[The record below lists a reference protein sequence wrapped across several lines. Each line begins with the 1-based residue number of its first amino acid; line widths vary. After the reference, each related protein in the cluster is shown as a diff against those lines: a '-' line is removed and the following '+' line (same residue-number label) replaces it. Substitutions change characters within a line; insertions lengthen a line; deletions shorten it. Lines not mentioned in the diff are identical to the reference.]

1 MMKRLQKS
9 QTCLFAAGVFLAA
22 LCLSGFGRS
31 GITARA
37 ASDKSLEDYKDV
49 LNYTAEYQDYEEY
62 QAQYPDS
69 VWPEDVY
76 EIEGG
81 DFVRSEGK
89 EAPEILT
96 DYMGRTGK
104 SVYTYD
110 TGMVE
115 YQVDIRTS
123 GMYQLALTYYP
134 VEGNGSSIQRGFFVD
149 GELPYRQMAEVE
161 FSRVWVNSVNEWESD
176 NQGNDLK
183 PTQIEA
189 PEWVTSQ
196 LYDVDGYVVEPLSV
210 YLEAGS
216 HTITVVSQREPM
228 VIGSLI
234 IKNEPDT
241 LSYADQL
248 AAWQAAGAKDTAGR
262 TIELQAEYAQKKSS
276 SILYPTQDQ
285 SSPAI
290 LPYSARALKNN
301 TIGGNG
307 WSHTGQWIEWE
318 FDVPEDG
325 FYNIALHAKQNFVK
339 GIYVSRKIM
348 IDDVVPFSELS
359 HYGFTY
365 DGDWKMMKL
374 SDSEGEAYRFYL
386 TAGRHALKMQVVLGD
401 FAQVVSDV
409 QNVVTKLNSTYRSII
424 RITGVAPDEY
434 RDYQIEKRLPTL
446 TGNLT
451 EIKNDLDAIL
461 AKLDALNVRGS
472 EENVIITMRDQLQ
485 DIVKDTEK
493 VTKMVGDFKTNVSAL
508 GTWISNA
515 QSQPLQLDAIY
526 VLSPDQGLPKTKNSF
541 LSKLGHEF
549 KKLYYSFIVDYNAIG
564 NIAEEGEDSRT
575 ITVWVGSGRDQANVI
590 KALVDETFT
599 PKTNINVNV
608 MLVDMNTLLQASLA
622 GQGPDVALQVANAG
636 GAVVTSSTGTTGGGN
651 DLPVNYGLRSA
662 AVDLSTFPDWE
673 EVASRFRD
681 SALEQFSFDGSLYAL
696 PETQNFEMM
705 FYRKDILNELGI
717 EVPKTWDEM
726 KVVIS
731 ELSKNQ
737 MSVGMLPSELTFTSL
752 LFQHGGE
759 LYNEEG
765 TKSALDSEASI
776 NAFKTYCEYY
786 TDYKLD
792 RATSVEQRFR
802 TGESP
807 IIIADYTTY
816 NVLEVSAP
824 DIKGLWGF
832 TTLPGVEQEDGTINN
847 ISASTG
853 LACMMMNG
861 SKDKAAA
868 WEFMKWW
875 LSGDTQTSYGKE
887 MEGLMGEAARYPT
900 ANVEAFGNLP
910 WPSDDY
916 EALEAQLNNVKG
928 IRQVPGSYFTWR
940 NVNNAFY
947 AVVAADEDKK
957 MQPREAMNEYIE
969 YINAEITGKRQ
980 EFGMAT
986 AEDLEEEQSTAGGT
1000 QSAATAPGDS
1010 GSAEAQAGSSPGTE
1024 ASSPAGFKTA
1034 ALDSISLQTKPSST
1048 VSMN

>member
-1 MMKRLQKS
+1 MDRLDVHA
-9 QTCLFAAGVFLAA
+9 QTS
-22 LCLSGFGRS
+22 LS
-31 GITARA
+31 
-37 ASDKSLEDYKDV
+37 LQDYKDV
-49 LNYTAEYQDYEEY
+49 LNYTAEYQDYGEY
-62 QAQYPDS
+62 QAQHPDS
-69 VWPEDVY
+69 VRPADVY
-76 EIEGG
+76 EIDGG
-81 DFVRSEGK
+81 DYVRYEGK
-89 EAPEILT
+89 EDLQVLT
-96 DYMGRTGK
+96 DFEGRVGQ

-110 TGMVE
+110 TGMIE
-115 YQVDIRTS
+115 YEVDIRTE
-123 GMYQLALTYYP
+123 GMYQLSLTYYP
-134 VEGNGSSIQRGFFVD
+134 IEGNGSSIQRGFFVD
-149 GELPYRQMAEVE
+149 GELPYRQLAEVE
-161 FSRVWVNSVNEWESD
+161 FSRVWVNSIDAWEMD

-189 PEWVTSQ
+189 PEWVTSK
-196 LYDVDGYVVEPLSV
+196 LYDTDGYVVEPLSV
-210 YLEAGS
+210 YLTAGK

-228 VIGSLI
+228 VIGSLTL
-234 IKNEPDT
+234 KNDADPLD
-241 LSYADQL
+241 YQDQL
-248 AAWQAAGAKDTAGR
+248 AKWQSQGISDTSGQYVE
-262 TIELQAEYAQKKSS
+262 IQAEYAQKKSS
-276 SILYPTQDQ
+276 SMLYPTQDQ

-307 WSHTGQWIEWE
+307 WSHTGQWIDWE
-318 FDVPEDG
+318 FDVDQDG
-325 FYNIALHAKQNFVK
+325 FYQIALHAKQNFVK

-348 IDDVVPFSELS
+348 LDGEVPFSEMS

-365 DGDWKMMKL
+365 ADDWEMMKL
-374 SDSEGEAYRFYL
+374 SDADGEPYRFYL
-386 TAGRHALKMQVVLGD
+386 TAGHHTLRMQVVLGD
-401 FAQVVSDV
+401 FAGVVNDV
-409 QNVVTKLNSTYRSII
+409 QNVVTKLNSTYRNII

-434 RDYQIEKRLPTL
+434 RDYQIEKRLPNL
-446 TGNLT
+446 TADLT
-451 EIKNDLDAIL
+451 EIKEDLDAIL
-461 AKLDALNVRGS
+461 TKLEALNVRGS

-515 QSQPLQLDAIY
+515 QSQPLQLDALYI
-526 VLSPDQGLPKTKNSF
+526 LSPDQDTPKTKSSF
-541 LSKLGHEF
+541 FSKLAHEF

-636 GAVVTSSTGTTGGGN
+636 GAVVTSSTGTTGSSN

-681 SALEQFSFDGSLYAL
+681 SALEQFSFEGSLYAL

-717 EVPKTWDEM
+717 QVPKTWDDM
-726 KVVIS
+726 KIVIS

-752 LFQHGGE
+752 LYQYGGE

-765 TKSALDSEASI
+765 TASALDSEESI
-776 NAFKTYCEYY
+776 NAFKAYCEFY

-832 TTLPGVEQEDGTINN
+832 TTLPGVAGEDGSVNN
-847 ISASTG
+847 TSASTG

-861 SKDKAAA
+861 AKDKDAA

-875 LSGDTQTSYGKE
+875 LSAETQTSYGKE

-900 ANVEAFGNLP
+900 ANVEAFANLP
-910 WPSDDY
+910 WPADDY
-916 EALEAQLNNVKG
+916 EALEAQLQNVKG

-947 AVVAADEDKK
+947 TVVAADADKK
-957 MQPREAMNEYIE
+957 MQPREAMYEFIE
-969 YINAEITGKRQ
+969 YINSEITGKRQ
-980 EFGMAT
+980 EFGMT
-986 AEDLEEEQSTAGGT
+986 V
-1000 QSAATAPGDS
+1000 
-1010 GSAEAQAGSSPGTE
+1010 
-1024 ASSPAGFKTA
+1024 AS
-1034 ALDSISLQTKPSST
+1034 QE
-1048 VSMN
+1048 